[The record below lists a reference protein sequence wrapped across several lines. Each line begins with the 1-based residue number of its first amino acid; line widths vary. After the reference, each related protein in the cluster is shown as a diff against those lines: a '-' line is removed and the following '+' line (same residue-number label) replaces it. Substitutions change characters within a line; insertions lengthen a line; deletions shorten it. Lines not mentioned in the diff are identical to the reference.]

1 MSCVARCYIA
11 IPRCKPQDRLE
22 HPLRWRLADRQ
33 TCARNANLCFCQV
46 SGVRMQ
52 FGKVTGLG
60 LFVLGF
66 ILLLVQFVIVTG
78 ARRDEGKDVR
88 DTTPTVEN
96 NLSYAPGVI
105 GGLFLLG
112 GIWVIYTSRRA
123 DEPPVER
130 AVK

>member
-1 MSCVARCYIA
+1 
-11 IPRCKPQDRLE
+11 
-22 HPLRWRLADRQ
+22 
-33 TCARNANLCFCQV
+33 
-46 SGVRMQ
+46 MQ

-66 ILLLVQFVIVTG
+66 ILLLAQFVILTG
-78 ARRDEGKDVR
+78 ARKDEGKDVR
-88 DTTPTVEN
+88 DTKPTAES
-96 NLSYAPGVI
+96 NLSYAPGII

-123 DEPPVER
+123 DEPPAER

>member
-1 MSCVARCYIA
+1 
-11 IPRCKPQDRLE
+11 
-22 HPLRWRLADRQ
+22 
-33 TCARNANLCFCQV
+33 
-46 SGVRMQ
+46 MQ
-52 FGKVTGLG
+52 FGKIHGIA
-60 LFVLGF
+60 LFVLGL
-66 ILLLVQFVIVTG
+66 ILALVQFVILTG
-78 ARRDEGKDVR
+78 AHKDAGKDVR
-88 DTTPTVEN
+88 DTTPTVES

>member
-1 MSCVARCYIA
+1 
-11 IPRCKPQDRLE
+11 
-22 HPLRWRLADRQ
+22 
-33 TCARNANLCFCQV
+33 
-46 SGVRMQ
+46 MQ

>member
-1 MSCVARCYIA
+1 LFLVRG
-11 IPRCKPQDRLE
+11 
-22 HPLRWRLADRQ
+22 
-33 TCARNANLCFCQV
+33 CACN
-46 SGVRMQ
+46 SD
-52 FGKVTGLG
+52 KVTGIG
-60 LFVLGF
+60 LFVLGL

-78 ARRDEGKDVR
+78 ARKDEGKEVR
-88 DTTPTVEN
+88 DTTPTVES

-123 DEPPVER
+123 DEPPAER

>member
-1 MSCVARCYIA
+1 
-11 IPRCKPQDRLE
+11 
-22 HPLRWRLADRQ
+22 
-33 TCARNANLCFCQV
+33 
-46 SGVRMQ
+46 MQ

-60 LFVLGF
+60 LFVLGM

-78 ARRDEGKDVR
+78 ARKDEGKDVR
-88 DTTPTVEN
+88 DATPTVES

-123 DEPPVER
+123 DEPPAER